1 MSLNPED
8 FYKVFSDREIK
19 KVSLQSMGDSDD
31 KDIYI
36 RSLSYAEKK
45 RFQNGLEK
53 IALKIRKLVEDKKTE
68 FNDEV
73 WKDDVKNAD
82 DYILPASMCDASGI
96 LMWKGKNADY
106 KKFCEMV
113 PPEVIEE
120 IMYQIVEFN
129 NLTGSF
135 VPEDGSGDEKK
146 NVEK

>member
-8 FYKVFSDREIK
+8 FYKVFSEREIK

-31 KDIYI
+31 NDIYI

-53 IALKIRKLVEDKKTE
+53 IALRIRKVAEDKDLELT
-68 FNDEV
+68 DEI
-73 WKDDVKNAD
+73 WKDNVQNAD
-82 DYILPASMCDASGI
+82 DYILPASMCDADGS
-96 LMWKGKNADY
+96 LMWKGKSVEY
-106 KKFCEMV
+106 KKFCETV
-113 PPEVIEE
+113 PPKVIEE
-120 IMYQIVEFN
+120 IMFQIADFN

-135 VPEDGSGDEKK
+135 VPNSSEDEKK